1 MTNDNRAFLRE
12 LLSFLEEDITYYQDV
27 LRFDSSLTPSR
38 RQVLVIE
45 LSTLAADYEHVAHE
59 LQLDPSELKSEG

>member
-1 MTNDNRAFLRE
+1 MNVSDDNRVFLLE

-27 LRFDSSLTPSR
+27 LRFDRSLTPSR

-59 LQLDPSELKSEG
+59 LQLDSSN